1 MTTENT
7 APTFPTN
14 ASMGNLIDFLV
25 ENRDLDQATIDHVK
39 REIAKIAEKD
49 AFRASLETDNVIKDA
64 CKRGKKAGTALIVG
78 GMTDRPDPKESPSA
92 YYAWLRS

>member
-1 MTTENT
+1 MSTNENT
-7 APTFPTN
+7 PSLPSN

-25 ENRDLDQATIDHVK
+25 ENRDLDQATVDHVK

-78 GMTDRPDPKESPSA
+78 GMTDRPDPKESPAA
-92 YYAWLRS
+92 YYAWLRA